1 MDSLYLP
8 ESSFHWDQFSYLCV
22 ERWETGAWFRVA
34 QLISVDGAE
43 LSGPDSHQ
51 MRPDYARLHNEYFTE
66 INHGWTQEPF
76 CWFHRKDREAEN
88 LGRFWLT
95 VYNLRANGGSRNI
108 IAFSY
113 AGCCLY
119 QMEMRLYRVWDQI
132 YSIWIWLLR
141 PTFKLRSSTP
151 DWQDEV
157 AVYVMQVC
165 VWISLSGHVFAY
177 VCVSVSGGR
186 QRCSQQHAAAGRPPL
201 FPPWGEQ
208 LLHKH
213 VGVWAMSLWFPSSPS
228 LLLFHTHQ
236 HSASDINPLH
246 FLYF

>member
-1 MDSLYLP
+1 
-8 ESSFHWDQFSYLCV
+8 
-22 ERWETGAWFRVA
+22 
-34 QLISVDGAE
+34 
-43 LSGPDSHQ
+43 

-66 INHGWTQEPF
+66 INLGWTREPF
-76 CWFHRKDREAEN
+76 CWFHGEGREAGN

-141 PTFKLRSSTP
+141 LMFKLKSSTL
-151 DWQDEV
+151 DWQDVV
-157 AVYVMQVC
+157 AVCVMQLC
-165 VWISLSGHVFAY
+165 VWISLSGHVLPAWVC
-177 VCVSVSGGR
+177 VCVSASGGR
-186 QRCSQQHAAAGRPPL
+186 QWCSRQHAAAGRPL
-201 FPPWGEQ
+201 LLPPWGEQ

-213 VGVWAMSLWFPSSPS
+213 VGVWAMSQWLASSPS
-228 LLLFHTHQ
+228 LLLFAAAAQTHQ
-236 HSASDINPLH
+236 RSTTDFKPLTTSLLLN
-246 FLYF
+246 FQMGQAIL